1 MENFLRNLYL
11 IMRNKLII
19 SSFTLLFALS
29 AWAQTSVDGNMM
41 AAENT
46 FTNQSIE
53 FQNKIEIYPN
63 PAVDYVVVHIDNSTL
78 TNTEIEV
85 HSIIG
90 NTLSIEVEDLG
101 DGRFRIPVKDFAS
114 GYYFVVVKD
123 EVSRFKKAYRF
134 LKK

>member
-1 MENFLRNLYL
+1 
-11 IMRNKLII
+11 MRNKLII